1 MITLSASGWKSGL
14 REWII
19 QRFTGL
25 YIGIYFLFIFYY
37 LFFCDGLNYNN
48 WSVLFLSFFFKI
60 LTLLFVFSL
69 ILHSSIGMGII
80 LTDYIKNSYIR
91 VFFDFFI
98 NLILLSYIFS
108 VMQILWGFK

>member
-1 MITLSASGWKSGL
+1 MITLSTSGWKSGL
-14 REWII
+14 REWIV

-25 YIGIYFLFIFYY
+25 YIGIYFIFIFYY
-37 LFFCDGLNYNN
+37 LVFCSGFNYNGWN
-48 WSVLFLSFFFKI
+48 ILFLSFSFKI

-80 LTDYIKNSYIR
+80 LTDYIKNAYVR
-91 VFFDFFI
+91 VCLDFFI